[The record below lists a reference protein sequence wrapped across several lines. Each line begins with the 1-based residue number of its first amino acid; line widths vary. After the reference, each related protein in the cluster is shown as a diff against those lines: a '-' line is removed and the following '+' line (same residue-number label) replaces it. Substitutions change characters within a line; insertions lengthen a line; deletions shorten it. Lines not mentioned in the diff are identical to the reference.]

1 VRGFRN
7 LARYC
12 IFYVE
17 AANDIPTI
25 SQVFTRCKACSNNL
39 FGPSNEILA
48 PAKAEGYNEPTA
60 IRQHRMR
67 ARSECRSIHGI
78 ETSVVDD
85 YSNKDAWAYPLI
97 K

>member
-1 VRGFRN
+1 MRGFRN
-7 LARYC
+7 LASYC

-39 FGPSNEILA
+39 FGPSSEILT

-67 ARSECRSIHGI
+67 VRSERRTIYDI
-78 ETSVVDD
+78 EASVVDD
-85 YSNKDAWAYPLI
+85 YSNKDA
-97 K
+97 